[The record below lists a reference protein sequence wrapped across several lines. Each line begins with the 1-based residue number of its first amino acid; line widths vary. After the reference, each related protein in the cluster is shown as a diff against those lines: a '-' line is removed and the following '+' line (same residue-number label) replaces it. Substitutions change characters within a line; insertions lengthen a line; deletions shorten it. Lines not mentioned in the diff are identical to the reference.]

1 MDPKRFFPIPGN
13 TSNGISPATILDSA
27 GLLPDS
33 ESPSNPTGI
42 GATEDDVSLI
52 WLKDPG
58 TTASAVTMLEENAK
72 EAGVGQIFVGP
83 SLNQLFNAPGLPP
96 AGDPRTPDIAI
107 APNVGVIYTGSSK
120 KQEEHGGFSH
130 DDTNVMILFS
140 NPAFEP
146 KTVTVPVETI
156 QVAPTILEAL
166 GLNPNELQAVRK
178 EGTGVLP
185 ALSFKH

>member
-1 MDPKRFFPIPGN
+1 
-13 TSNGISPATILDSA
+13 
-27 GLLPDS
+27 
-33 ESPSNPTGI
+33 
-42 GATEDDVSLI
+42 
-52 WLKDPG
+52 
-58 TTASAVTMLEENAK
+58 
-72 EAGVGQIFVGP
+72 
-83 SLNQLFNAPGLPP
+83 
-96 AGDPRTPDIAI
+96 
-107 APNVGVIYTGSSK
+107 
-120 KQEEHGGFSH
+120 
-130 DDTNVMILFS
+130 MILFS